1 MRGAALKLG
10 QILSIQDENV
20 VPETVLRAL
29 ERVRQGADV
38 MPAPQLERV
47 MTQELGKNWRERVVE
62 FEESAFAAASIGQVH
77 RGRVLR
83 EGRKEVDVV
92 FKVQYPGVGR
102 SIKSDL
108 GNLRRLVVVGG
119 FVPDNFF
126 VDEALKVAEEEL
138 ERECDYGIE
147 RANQE
152 RYRELLMG
160 NEVLSQTFYVP
171 EVFGEFCTK
180 HVLVSEF
187 VRGVPIDRVGSME
200 KAVRDTVAEKLLK
213 LTLSELFLFAFQQSD
228 PNWSNYLYEEETGR
242 INLIDFGAARAYNEK
257 FLMRYLELIR
267 ACARRDRQGVIEH
280 SIRLGFL
287 TGEESRDM
295 LNAHVQASFA
305 VGEPFQEQNRE
316 RGFNFAGNDIPA
328 RTAKFGRVMLNHRL
342 TPPPK
347 EAYSLH
353 RRLSGAF
360 LMSMK
365 LGATIN
371 AAKML
376 EETVAE
382 LVREGRIAK

>member
-38 MPAPQLERV
+38 MPAVQLERV
-47 MTQELGKNWRERVVE
+47 MKEELGEGWRARVAR
-62 FEESAFAAASIGQVH
+62 FEEVAFAAASIGQVH
-77 RGRVLR
+77 RGRVLK
-83 EGRKEVDVV
+83 EGKGEVDVV
-92 FKVQYPGVGR
+92 FKVQYPGVGK
-102 SIKSDL
+102 SIRSDL
-108 GNLRRLVVVGG
+108 GNLRRLVTMGG
-119 FVPDNFF
+119 FVPESFF

-138 ERECDYGIE
+138 ERECDYTIE

-152 RYRELLMG
+152 RYRDMLMA
-160 NEVLSQTFYVP
+160 NDELSQTFYVP

-180 HVLVSEF
+180 HVLASEF
-187 VRGVPIDRVGSME
+187 VRGVAIDKVGGME
-200 KAVRDTVAEKLLK
+200 KAVRDNVAEKLLK
-213 LTLSELFLFAFQQSD
+213 LTLSELFVFAFQQSD
-228 PNWSNYLYEEETGR
+228 PNWSNYLYDKETRR
-242 INLIDFGAARAYNEK
+242 INLIDFGAARAYNEE
-257 FLMRYLELIR
+257 FLLRYLELIR
-267 ACARRDRQGVIEH
+267 ACARGDREGVIDY
-280 SIRLGFL
+280 SMRLGFL

-295 LNAHVQASFA
+295 MDAHVQASFA
-305 VGEPFQEQNRE
+305 VGEPFHERNRE

-371 AAKML
+371 AARML
-376 EETVAE
+376 EETVGE